1 MSRGRQLR
9 VLIGKPGLDP
19 HDRGAKILAV
29 ALRDAG
35 MEVIYTGIHQTPE
48 SIGTAAVQEDVD
60 VVLLSILSGAHL
72 PLTGR
77 IIESLKEL
85 GGGDIP
91 ILVGGIIPDRD
102 IPTLKE
108 MGVKEVFG
116 PMTPIQTCI
125 HYLRENIGSRGLV
138 YGEEG

>member
-1 MSRGRQLR
+1 MSEQHTLR

-48 SIGTAAVQEDVD
+48 SIASAAVQEDVD
-60 VVLLSILSGAHL
+60 VILLSILSGAHL
-72 PLTGR
+72 PLTTR
-77 IIESLKEL
+77 IVEEL
-85 GGGDIP
+85 RTRGASDIP
-91 ILVGGIIPDRD
+91 ILCGGIIPDRD
-102 IPTLKE
+102 IPILKE
-108 MGVKEVFG
+108 MGVVEVFG

-125 HYLRENIGSRGLV
+125 AYLKDNIGAHSAA
-138 YGEEG
+138 

>member
-1 MSRGRQLR
+1 MSREQSQLR

-48 SIGTAAVQEDVD
+48 SIAAAAVQEDVD
-60 VVLLSILSGAHL
+60 VILLSILSGAHL
-72 PLTGR
+72 PLTSR
-77 IIESLKEL
+77 IMDSLKER

-91 ILVGGIIPDRD
+91 ILCGGIIPDRD

-108 MGVKEVFG
+108 MGVKEIFG
-116 PMTPIQTCI
+116 PMTPIQTCVD
-125 HYLRENIGSRGLV
+125 YLRSNFSPRSLV
-138 YGEEG
+138 

>member
-1 MSRGRQLR
+1 MNQESKLR

-48 SIGTAAVQEDVD
+48 SIAAAAVQEDVD
-60 VVLLSILSGAHL
+60 VILLSILSGAHL
-72 PLTGR
+72 PLTSR
-77 IIESLKEL
+77 IIDLLKEQ
-85 GGGDIP
+85 GAGDVP
-91 ILVGGIIPDRD
+91 ILCGGIIPDKD
-102 IPTLKE
+102 IPALKE
-108 MGVKEVFG
+108 LGVKEVFS

-125 HYLRENIGSRGLV
+125 DYLRANMGSRSLA
-138 YGEEG
+138 

>member
-1 MSRGRQLR
+1 MSHEQQLR

-48 SIGTAAVQEDVD
+48 SIASAAVQEDVD
-60 VVLLSILSGAHL
+60 VILLSILSGAHL
-72 PLTGR
+72 PLTSR
-77 IIESLKEL
+77 IVESLKER

-91 ILVGGIIPDRD
+91 ILCGGIIPDRD
-102 IPTLKE
+102 IPVLKDL
-108 MGVKEVFG
+108 GVKDIFG
-116 PMTPIQTCI
+116 PMTPIQQCI
-125 HYLRENIGSRGLV
+125 DYLKTNISSRGLV
-138 YGEEG
+138 